1 MFKNL
6 KFIARRNY
14 SLFLNGESVTGKSLA
29 PKAMLSLKGGEGE
42 DPLKPGIPGGL
53 PILPP
58 PVHY

>member
-1 MFKNL
+1 MYKNL
-6 KFIARRNY
+6 KFNERRNF
-14 SLFLNGESVTGKSLA
+14 SLFLKGKSETGKSLA

-42 DPLKPGIPGGL
+42 DPLKPEIPGGL